1 MGNIVTDMLR
11 GNSMGG
17 NQQNGTAIGNIINMF
32 TSIASS
38 KNPDEAFTNVANQ
51 NTQVK
56 EMVDMINTQYNGD
69 GKAAFYAK
77 AKEMGIN
84 PEGILKLL
92 GK

>member
-11 GNSMGG
+11 GN
-17 NQQNGTAIGNIINMF
+17 QQNGTAIGTIINMF

-38 KNPDEAFTNVANQ
+38 KNPDEAFTNLASQ
-51 NTQVK
+51 NSQVK
-56 EMVDMINTQYNGD
+56 DTIDMINTQYNGD

-77 AKEMGIN
+77 AKEMGVN